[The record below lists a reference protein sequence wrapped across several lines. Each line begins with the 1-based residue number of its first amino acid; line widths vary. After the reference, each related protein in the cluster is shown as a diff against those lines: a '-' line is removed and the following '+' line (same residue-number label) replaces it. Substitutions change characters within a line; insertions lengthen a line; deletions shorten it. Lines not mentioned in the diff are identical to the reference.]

1 MSDQVML
8 VYPDYQ
14 MVDERKIISWAND
27 YEADNDLP
35 LSTTVEEA
43 LEVLQDAGL
52 VTAVRHQR

>member
-27 YEADNDLP
+27 YETNK
-35 LSTTVEEA
+35 A
-43 LEVLQDAGL
+43 LQFIKF
-52 VTAVRHQR
+52 